1 MSLPI
6 GNVLGILSD
15 NLRKRKS
22 VLPLKAS
29 TATAWADGLDIP
41 YGGNTVIY
49 TGYMYQLIP
58 SISSLAKRMAGY
70 EDSWMTKFFG
80 VGRFFNKI
88 VSLSKFMTHVDSEQ
102 QDAYNNVVRN
112 IAKLL
117 MTAGVEF
124 GYLYDKEL
132 YTGALVYDQGVDDVF
147 IKHAERVHKVLEGNG
162 VKKVITI
169 DPHTTDMLRSVYP
182 KIIEG
187 YDIEV
192 ISYLEVLANANPDI
206 AKQLDADLVIHD
218 SCVYARYGD
227 VVAQPR
233 QLLTNAGARLHE
245 PELSGKLT
253 HCCGGP
259 IESLKPAKAHEI
271 AANRVQQLAECGK
284 NVVTMC
290 PICMVNLTNAAD
302 DKIDIKDISEYLV
315 KAYAKD

>member
-6 GNVLGILSD
+6 GNVLGILTD
-15 NLRKRKS
+15 NLKKRKS
-22 VLPLKAS
+22 VLPLSAS
-29 TATAWADGLDIP
+29 KATAWADGLDIP
-41 YGGNTVIY
+41 YGGDTVIY

-70 EDSWMTKFFG
+70 EDSWINKFFG

-88 VSLSKFMTHVDSEQ
+88 VSLSRFMTHVDDEQ
-102 QDAYNNVVRN
+102 QDEYDNVVRN

-117 MTAGVEF
+117 MLAGVQF

-147 IKHAERVHKVLEGNG
+147 IEHAERVYEVLADNG

-192 ISYLEVLANANPDI
+192 QSYLEVLAERNPGI
-206 AKQLDADLVIHD
+206 VTNLDADLVIHD
-218 SCVYARYGD
+218 SCVYARYQN
-227 VVAQPR
+227 VVDQPR
-233 QLLTNAGARLHE
+233 QLLTKAGARLHE
-245 PELSGKLT
+245 PELSGRLT

-271 AANRVQQLAECGK
+271 AANRVEQLAQCGT

-290 PICMVNLTNAAD
+290 PICMVNLSNAAEGS
-302 DKIDIKDISEYLV
+302 IDIKDISDYLTV
-315 KAYAKD
+315 AYGK